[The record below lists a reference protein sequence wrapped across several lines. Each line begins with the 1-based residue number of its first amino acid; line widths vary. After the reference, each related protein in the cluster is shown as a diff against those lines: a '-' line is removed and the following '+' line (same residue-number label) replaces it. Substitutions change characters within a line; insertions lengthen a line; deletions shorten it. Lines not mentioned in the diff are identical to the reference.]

1 MENCACS
8 KNEPC
13 LNAAMAEIDDAL
25 DSAWRLDQVAFLG
38 LGYAATAVRRR
49 SNIQVRA
56 KGLTISEAILGL
68 AAAVREEEAA
78 IRS

>member
-1 MENCACS
+1 
-8 KNEPC
+8 
-13 LNAAMAEIDDAL
+13 MAEIDDAL
-25 DSAWRLDQVAFLG
+25 DSAWRLDHVAFLG